1 MKLPQNSLFAM
12 LLRSRWW
19 VSALI
24 AVAVFGIVRLLLDAG
39 FGLFAA
45 LPFIVIAAVVAWK
58 EIRQPRGARLERAL
72 ERLRAVSW
80 EEFAAGVEAGY
91 RRHGYAVKRA
101 EGIAD
106 FELEKDGRVSL
117 VCARRWKAAR
127 TGVEP
132 LRELVSAG
140 DKRGAGE
147 CVYVVAGE
155 LSDQARGFA
164 IDKGVKLLEGAGLA
178 GLVRLSRK

>member
-1 MKLPQNSLFAM
+1 MKLPQNSIFAM
-12 LLRSRWW
+12 LLRARWW
-19 VSALI
+19 VSAL
-24 AVAVFGIVRLLLDAG
+24 VGVTVFGIVRLLLDAG

-58 EIRQPRGARLERAL
+58 EIRRPRGARLERAL
-72 ERLRAVSW
+72 EQLRAMSW

-91 RRHGYAVKRA
+91 RRRGYAVKRA

-117 VCARRWKAAR
+117 VSARRWKAAR

-132 LRELVSAG
+132 LKELLTAG
-140 DKRGAGE
+140 EQRAAAE
-147 CVYVVAGE
+147 CVYVLTGELTEQARKLAGE
-155 LSDQARGFA
+155 KRVA
-164 IDKGVKLLEGAGLA
+164 LLEGAS
-178 GLVRLSRK
+178 LSALMKR